1 MRRVRAFLRKLAA
14 LAQEW
19 VDPSAAKLP
28 KLEEWDVDA
37 VRAFVARP
45 RPRPRPT
52 NAQPAQ
58 EERTAATLFF
68 VLWRHYASLY

>member
-1 MRRVRAFLRKLAA
+1 VRRVRAFLRKLAA

-37 VRAFVARP
+37 VRAFVARARSLALDP
-45 RPRPRPT
+45 PTRNQHMKSAQRRP
-52 NAQPAQ
+52 
-58 EERTAATLFF
+58 FF
-68 VLWRHYASLY
+68 VLWGRHAPLY